1 MRYLKILMIM
11 TVVLAGFTSCET
23 VRVTT
28 DYDQSVQFEQYQSF
42 AFYKPGID
50 QAQISDLD
58 KRRIL
63 KAIDQSL
70 TAKGMTKSKEADLLV
85 SINTDAVKNIN
96 VYNNFYG
103 YYGYYPWGG
112 YPYGSRVS
120 ANSSTTGVLYIDLID
135 RKTNTLVWQG
145 VGKGVINP
153 DGVPNKKTERIAEMV
168 QKILDKYPPS
178 KQ

>member
-11 TVVLAGFTSCET
+11 AVVLAGFTSCET

-28 DYDQSVQFEQYQSF
+28 DYDQSVQFDQYRTF

-63 KAIDQSL
+63 NAIDQSL

-85 SINTDAVKNIN
+85 SINTDAVKNVE

-120 ANSSTTGVLYIDLID
+120 TSSNTTGVLYIDLID

-145 VGKGVINP
+145 VGKGAIDP
-153 DGVPNKKTERIAEMV
+153 DGVPDKKTERIGEIV
-168 QKILDKYPPS
+168 QKILDKYPPN
-178 KQ
+178 K